1 VKNQLITVNLVS
13 ILNTELTTK
22 IVIVWMVT
30 MMKTKLM
37 VTVLNVIGTVKPVNL
52 MVNVTLVLETELE
65 HQNVQLAQ
73 LEPLTIMKPKIVK
86 LVQPNT
92 ENTV

>member
-1 VKNQLITVNLVS
+1 M
-13 ILNTELTTK
+13 LNTELTMK
-22 IVIVWMVT
+22 IVNVWKVT

-37 VTVLNVIGTVKPVNL
+37 VTVLNVIGTVQPVNL

-73 LEPLTIMKPKIVK
+73 LEPMTIMNTTIVK
-86 LVQPNT
+86 LVHPNT

>member
-73 LEPLTIMKPKIVK
+73 LEPLTIMKTMIVK
-86 LVQPNT
+86 LVPPNT
-92 ENTV
+92 EKTV